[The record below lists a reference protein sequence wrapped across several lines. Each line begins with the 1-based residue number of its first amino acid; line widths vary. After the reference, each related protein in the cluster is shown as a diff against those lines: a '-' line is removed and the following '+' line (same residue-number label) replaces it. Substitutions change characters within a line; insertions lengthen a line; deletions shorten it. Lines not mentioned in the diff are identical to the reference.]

1 MFIMGMKMKI
11 ALLICLSLGVIHTIR
26 AQNQSSK
33 GPNVIL
39 ILADDMGLS
48 DFSSVNGGL
57 SRTPVLDGLRKES
70 AWFNHAYSGSAV
82 CAPARASLLT
92 GKYPHRTGVVSLN
105 METEP
110 ELTSLKKNE
119 VTIADLFLQ
128 NGYQTGLV
136 GKWHLGNRT
145 DYHPMKRGFQE
156 FAGFM
161 EGETYYD
168 FKLDINGTFK
178 AFKGPYMTD
187 VLTDYA
193 LKFIENHKSEP
204 FFMHLAYKA
213 PHRPLSAPEDIIDY
227 YRKKG
232 FDEKT
237 SKVYAMIEVMDKGIG
252 EVIKKLDDLGI
263 RENTLIIFTS
273 DNGPDPLA
281 GNRFNLN
288 LKGRKYDVTEG
299 GIRVPLL
306 FNWKGKLTPGN
317 VDDLAHFTDMV
328 PTLTNICKLRVSKDV
343 SSSWDGRSL
352 YPLLTAKQNASLPS
366 LRYWQWNRG
375 LPLYTHNAAVR
386 EGDWKLV
393 RPAVSKDKVTG
404 ESDLK
409 PLLFNIKNDPGE
421 TQDIS
426 AANTEVYQ
434 RMKSLLDAWSKKME
448 AERLRNADR

>member
-1 MFIMGMKMKI
+1 MGTKLKAAIFFLLVI
-11 ALLICLSLGVIHTIR
+11 AFTQRGM
-26 AQNQSSK
+26 AQSGSSK
-33 GPNVIL
+33 RPNVIL
-39 ILADDMGLS
+39 ILADDMGLA

-57 SRTPVLDGLRKES
+57 SRTPVLDGLRAQS
-70 AWFNHAYSGSAV
+70 VWFSHGYSGSAV
-82 CAPARASLLT
+82 CAPARAALLT

-105 METEP
+105 MQNEP
-110 ELTSLKKNE
+110 ELTSLKKSE
-119 VTIADLFLQ
+119 VTLADLFVQ
-128 NGYQTGLV
+128 NGYQTALV
-136 GKWHLGNRT
+136 GKWHLGNRPE
-145 DYHPMKRGFQE
+145 YHPMKRGFQE

-161 EGETYYD
+161 EGEAYYD
-168 FKLDINGTFK
+168 FKLDINGIFK
-178 AFKGPYMTD
+178 TFKGPYMTD

-193 LKFIENHKSEP
+193 LKFIESYKSKP

-213 PHRPLSAPEDIIDY
+213 PHRPLSAPEDMVNY
-227 YRKKG
+227 YIKKG

-237 SKVYAMIEVMDKGIG
+237 AKVYAMIEVMDKGIG

-263 RENTLIIFTS
+263 REQTLIIFSS

-288 LKGRKYDVTEG
+288 LKGRKYDMTEG

-306 FNWKGKLTPGN
+306 FNWKGKLAPGT

-328 PTLTNICKLRVSKDV
+328 PTLVDVCKLQATKQV

-352 YPLLTAKQNASLPS
+352 YPLLLKKPGADLPL

-375 LPLYTHNAAVR
+375 LPLYSHNAAVR

-393 RPAVSKDKVTG
+393 RPAVSRNVVTE
-404 ESDLK
+404 ESTLQ

-421 TQDIS
+421 TLDVSS
-426 AANTEVYQ
+426 ANKKIYQ
-434 RMKSLLDAWSKKME
+434 RMKEMLDAWSKKME
-448 AERLRNADR
+448 IERLRPE